1 MRISDWSSD
10 VCSSDLLQHAL
21 YGHIH
26 LQQQRPLAVL
36 AYQTLYPEKSAN
48 AAALSN
54 RIDLVQAG
62 AGIEHGAARRQFD
75 LMTAKGVLN
84 DQFASGI
91 GVGLG
96 KKQRHR

>member
-1 MRISDWSSD
+1 MVNAGQLVDGR
-10 VCSSDLLQHAL
+10 VPGMVLQHAL

-91 GVGLG
+91 DRKSVV
-96 KKQRHR
+96 